1 MNTEKLNT
9 QELTFQATELD
20 IQIDLLST
28 KKAVMELKVTEC
40 SKELESL
47 RAKQHEI
54 IHDLHQLEAPSY
66 YMWENIGDGG

>member
-1 MNTEKLNT
+1 MNAKKENI
-9 QELTFQATELD
+9 QGLTFLAKELD

-28 KKAVMELKVTEC
+28 KKIGTELKLMEY

-54 IHDLHQLEAPSY
+54 IHNLHQQETPGY